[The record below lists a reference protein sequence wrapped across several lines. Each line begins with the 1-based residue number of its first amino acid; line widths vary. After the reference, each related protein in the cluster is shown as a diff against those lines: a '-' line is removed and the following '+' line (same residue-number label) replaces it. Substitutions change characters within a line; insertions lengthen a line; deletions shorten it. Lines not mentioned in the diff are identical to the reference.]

1 VPYLKKQGLPHP
13 LDPLAPENAE
23 HALLCLDDE
32 RWNTI
37 IRTAMIDGTHKQ
49 STGVAFI
56 DDLERAFEQGAD
68 FNDLIKQQFN
78 Q

>member
-1 VPYLKKQGLPHP
+1 
-13 LDPLAPENAE
+13 
-23 HALLCLDDE
+23 
-32 RWNTI
+32 
-37 IRTAMIDGTHKQ
+37 MIDGTHKQ

-68 FNDLIKQQFN
+68 FSDLIKQQFN